1 MLVIYY
7 ENNNDEVVKCHSAPE
22 MDLGELREKI
32 RIYNVNHPDKPQARL
47 AEIVPGTLEW
57 YLFHELRKKKQYD
70 RERIQELINALNEAQ
85 SIAESLE

>member
-7 ENNNDEVVKCHSAPE
+7 EDENDKITNCHSAPD

-47 AEIVPGTLEW
+47 TEIIPDTLEW
-57 YLFHELRKKKQYD
+57 YLFHELRKKKEYD
-70 RERIQELINALNEAQ
+70 RERIQDLIDALSEAQ